1 MINLVIDILKADAN
15 VTAIT
20 TTDRIY
26 PLSRL
31 EGGTIPAIVVQQIST
46 DPADTHDSTS
56 TMDTNTVQVTIIED
70 KPKDANAL
78 AVLVRAALDGY
89 GGNTIAEIRLT
100 NQATDVF
107 EAIDLFTLTQ
117 TYDVRV
123 IRDNVTVPSALA
135 DLGELYLDDVYDV
148 NATSPGAYSRLEY
161 NSSTSRWAATTDLNM
176 YGAVYS
182 NPRLI
187 TLTDATTFT
196 VASDDHL
203 IFCNYASA
211 SGTGAATLR
220 LPAVATSE
228 GREVRVKTGSNLS
241 NQRTLILT
249 PATAD
254 TTVTIDGSASATM
267 DRDYDGI
274 TVHCIGGQWYITQ
287 RKSK

>member
-20 TTDRIY
+20 TADRIY

-31 EGGTIPAIVVQQIST
+31 EGATIPAIVVQQIAT

-161 NSSTSRWAATTDLNM
+161 NSSNSTWAATTDLNI

-182 NPRLI
+182 NPRILA
-187 TLTDATTFT
+187 LTNGATFT
-196 VASDDHL
+196 VNSDDHL
-203 IFCNYASA
+203 LFANYAA
-211 SGTGAATLR
+211 SSGNLTAVLY
-220 LPAVATSE
+220 LPAVSGNE
-228 GREVRVKTGSNLS
+228 GREVRIKTGNHLS
-241 NQRTLILT
+241 NQRTLVLT
-249 PATAD
+249 KAQLD
-254 TTVTIDGSASATM
+254 SGVTIDGSATATM
-267 DRDYDGI
+267 DRAYDGI